1 MEKRDN
7 FSSRFAILVAMAGS
21 AVGLGNL
28 WRFPYLVG
36 EYGGAAFILVY
47 IACLVFLSLPIF
59 LAEFIIGRRTHS
71 NAYSAFR
78 DLAPGT
84 KWKWAGALTVFIP
97 LIIAS
102 YYCVVGGWGV
112 QYFLKS
118 LTFSFTSV
126 EGKAALDTMFTSYIT
141 STWTPLIGHFIFL
154 LVTAV
159 IVVRGVKGGI
169 EKFSKVMMP
178 ILFLVVVLIAVRSMT
193 LEGASVGINYLFNPD
208 FSKINAG
215 VITAAMGQAFYS
227 LSLGCGTIMTYA
239 SYVSKKESILTSAGG
254 TAVSDFLF
262 AMIAGCAIMPAVFAA
277 GLNPGT
283 GPGLVF
289 ETLPYIFSQMPLG
302 GLIAILFFLAL
313 LIAAVTSSISMYQ
326 VLVAYMEEVFGLSI
340 KKATIGLFFIIWIL
354 GILCSLSFGPLADF
368 KILGLTFFDLF
379 DKLSANFLMPLG
391 GLLAAVF
398 VGWRLK
404 KTDVYAELT
413 NNGEKSGAVKL
424 FGVCYFL
431 IRYIAPITIIAIF
444 ISNLV

>member
-1 MEKRDN
+1 MFTD
-7 FSSRFAILVAMAGS
+7 FVSS
-21 AVGLGNL
+21 
-28 WRFPYLVG
+28 
-36 EYGGAAFILVY
+36 
-47 IACLVFLSLPIF
+47 
-59 LAEFIIGRRTHS
+59 T
-71 NAYSAFR
+71 
-78 DLAPGT
+78 
-84 KWKWAGALTVFIP
+84 WAP
-97 LIIAS
+97 LIAH
-102 YYCVVGGWGV
+102 
-112 QYFLKS
+112 
-118 LTFSFTSV
+118 T
-126 EGKAALDTMFTSYIT
+126 A
-141 STWTPLIGHFIFL
+141 FL
-154 LVTAV
+154 LVTTLIV
-159 IVVRGVKGGI
+159 IVGIKDGI

-178 ILFLVVVLIAVRSMT
+178 LLFFIVVAIAIYSMT
-193 LEGASVGINYLFNPD
+193 LPGASAGLDYLFNPD
-208 FSKINAG
+208 FSKITGRA
-215 VITAAMGQAFYS
+215 IAAALGQAFFS
-227 LSLGCGTIMTYA
+227 LSLGFGTIMTYA
-239 SYVSKKESILTSAGG
+239 SYVSKKENIMLQSAA
-254 TAVSDFLF
+254 TAVSDLMF
-262 AMIAGCAIMPAVFAA
+262 ALIAGMAIMPAVFAF
-277 GLNPGT
+277 GLNPQS

-289 ETLPYIFSQMPLG
+289 ETLPFVFGQMPAG
-302 GLIAILFFLAL
+302 GVVAILFFLAL

-413 NNGEKSGAVKL
+413 NNGEKLGAVKL